1 MDIDHEAPDWLV
13 GLRQASVQL
22 GPDILQLVRELRL
35 LEMVTRR
42 S

>member
-1 MDIDHEAPDWLV
+1 VEIDHEAPDWLV

-22 GPDILQLVRELRL
+22 GTDTPAG
-35 LEMVTRR
+35 TKTPA